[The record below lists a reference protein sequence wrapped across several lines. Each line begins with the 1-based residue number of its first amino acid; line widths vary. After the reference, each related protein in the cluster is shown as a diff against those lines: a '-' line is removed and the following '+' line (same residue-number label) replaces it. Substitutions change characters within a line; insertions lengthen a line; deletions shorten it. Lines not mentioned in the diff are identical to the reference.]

1 MNPLYV
7 ALGLTLFAVLW
18 FAAGAAYS
26 NRRRR
31 APAEAKLTPAQA
43 MANAPAE
50 QPPAELEPSRFDH
63 TLTAIPPVTQP
74 IPLAPTVT
82 GDLGAAT
89 PPVLA
94 IGAPEPAATT
104 KPAEPL
110 QLPPAAPKHVAPQP
124 DPERDA
130 VTLTISHLPPKD
142 NGATVHGRRF
152 TNITP
157 GAELPPAVWVT
168 WATVLSLR
176 DRHGGTV
183 LVAVKRDG
191 RIRHFEPSTEHPNEW
206 PRGAIDALQHAHAPT
221 PAAVPAMSGAR
232 SEAWAGRW

>member
-1 MNPLYV
+1 MSEPVLI

-26 NRRRR
+26 NRRHRS
-31 APAEAKLTPAQA
+31 PADAKLTPAQA

-74 IPLAPTVT
+74 IALVKEDGLT

-94 IGAPEPAATT
+94 IGAPEP
-104 KPAEPL
+104 
-110 QLPPAAPKHVAPQP
+110 QP
-124 DPERDA
+124 DPDPS
-130 VTLTISHLPPKD
+130 VVLTISHLPPKD

-168 WATVLSLR
+168 WATVLALR

-183 LVAVKRDG
+183 LVAVKHPDG
-191 RIRHFEPSTEHPNEW
+191 RRQHFEPSKEHPNEW
-206 PRGAIDALQHAHAPT
+206 PRGAIEALQHAHPT
-221 PAAVPAMSGAR
+221 PAPVPVPAVTGTR

>member
-1 MNPLYV
+1 MSESILI

-18 FAAGAAYS
+18 FAAGAAWNS
-26 NRRRR
+26 RRRR
-31 APAEAKLTPAQA
+31 VPDEAKLTPAQA

-63 TLTAIPPVTQP
+63 TLTAIPSVTQP
-74 IPLAPTVT
+74 IPALTDGLT
-82 GDLGAAT
+82 GDLA
-89 PPVLA
+89 PPPERPVLA
-94 IGAPEPAATT
+94 IGAPEP
-104 KPAEPL
+104 P
-110 QLPPAAPKHVAPQP
+110 P
-124 DPERDA
+124 DPDPS
-130 VTLTISHLPPKD
+130 VVLTISHLPPKD

-157 GAELPPAVWVT
+157 GVELPPAVWVT
-168 WATVLSLR
+168 WATVLALR

-183 LVAVKRDG
+183 TVAVKRDG
-191 RIRHFEPSTEHPNEW
+191 RIRHFEPSKEHPNEW

-221 PAAVPAMSGAR
+221 PAPVPAVPAVTR

>member
-1 MNPLYV
+1 MSEPV
-7 ALGLTLFAVLW
+7 IIALGLTLFAVLW
-18 FAAGAAYS
+18 FAAGAAWNS
-26 NRRRR
+26 RRRR
-31 APAEAKLTPAQA
+31 VPAEAKLTPAQA

-94 IGAPEPAATT
+94 IGAPEP
-104 KPAEPL
+104 
-110 QLPPAAPKHVAPQP
+110 QP
-124 DPERDA
+124 DPDPS
-130 VTLTISHLPPKD
+130 VVLTISHLPPKD

-157 GAELPPAVWVT
+157 GAELPQQVWVT
-168 WATVLSLR
+168 WATVLGLR

-183 LVAVKRDG
+183 TVAIKRDG
-191 RIRHFEPSTEHPNEW
+191 RIRHFEPSKEHPNEW
-206 PRGAIDALQHAHAPT
+206 PRGAIEALQGAHHTPT
-221 PAAVPAMSGAR
+221 ALPAMSGAPGP

>member
-1 MNPLYV
+1 MNLDPEIV
-7 ALGLTLFAVLW
+7 AAVGGSAPFIFASGVLAHRW
-18 FAAGAAYS
+18 WQ
-26 NRRRR
+26 RR
-31 APAEAKLTPAQA
+31 PTDTEAKLTPAQA

-94 IGAPEPAATT
+94 IGAPEP
-104 KPAEPL
+104 
-110 QLPPAAPKHVAPQP
+110 QP
-124 DPERDA
+124 DLDPS
-130 VTLTISHLPPKD
+130 VVLTISHLPPKD
-142 NGATVHGRRF
+142 DGATVHGRRF

-157 GAELPPAVWVT
+157 GAELPQAVWVT
-168 WATVLSLR
+168 WATVLALR

-183 LVAVKRDG
+183 LVAVKHPDG
-191 RIRHFEPSTEHPNEW
+191 RRQHFEPSKEHPNEW
-206 PRGAIDALQHAHAPT
+206 PRGAIEALQHAHPT
-221 PAAVPAMSGAR
+221 PAPAPESEPVPRAR
-232 SEAWAGRW
+232 AEAWAGRW